1 MACSRCAAHARL
13 LRVAARPALPARPTL
28 LAQPARFA
36 PIAARFQA
44 RAQSTKPVPEGQS
57 TKAVPEGQGS
67 EIRPPPGL
75 EGEYPDID
83 EVVKNA
89 PKAPSAGMQ
98 GTYAIFKGTDR
109 VYQKVAE
116 PAAYSISIVDRQN
129 GAVEQLPDGEELGV
143 SQGPWHKR
151 MLPQPTSNFN
161 LPLPRLPSPL
171 PARPPGRANTAD
183 PHQSSTSPPPSA
195 PGPK

>member
-1 MACSRCAAHARL
+1 MACSRCTAHARL
-13 LRVAARPALPARPTL
+13 LRAVARPALPTRPTL

-44 RAQSTKPVPEGQS
+44 RAQTTKAEPAGQGLKTGAEGQASKAGPPEGQ
-57 TKAVPEGQGS
+57 
-67 EIRPPPGL
+67 

-89 PKAPSAGMQ
+89 PKAPSSAIGMQ
-98 GTYAIFKGTDR
+98 GTYAIFKGTDK
-109 VYQKVAE
+109 VYQMVAE

-151 MLPQPTSNFN
+151 MLPQSTSNLN

-171 PARPPGRANTAD
+171 IARSPDRAN
-183 PHQSSTSPPPSA
+183 HS
-195 PGPK
+195 